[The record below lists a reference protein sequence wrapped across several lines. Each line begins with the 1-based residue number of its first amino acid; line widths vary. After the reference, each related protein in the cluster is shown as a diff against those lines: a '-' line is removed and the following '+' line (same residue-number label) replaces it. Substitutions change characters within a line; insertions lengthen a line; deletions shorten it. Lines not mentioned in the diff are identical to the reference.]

1 MTMALKDFSEGRTD
15 QYKIDPRKL
24 QIKDGWNTR
33 DFSDPANIAHIE
45 ELSKS
50 IAEMGVKR
58 ALVVNVENDVP
69 YVVDGECR
77 YRAVMLAIDRGADI
91 KTVPVVGED
100 RFANDADRLFGQ
112 LIYNSGKPFGPIENA
127 RLFKRLLDMGWQQKD
142 IATKS
147 GMTGGR
153 ISQLLELL
161 ILPISLQKFITEG
174 KASANMV
181 MLTFKKHNGDE
192 AATLAELEAAL
203 GVAQEAGRKRALP
216 KDTGEG
222 GEGDGGSKGSEKG
235 SKNSLKKHLKAMV
248 EKAYAEERIDDTENM
263 VTMSIPEADWAE
275 LMEMIDY

>member
-1 MTMALKDFSEGRTD
+1 MALKDFSEGRTD

-24 QIKDGWNTR
+24 QIKQGWNTR
-33 DFSDPANIAHIE
+33 DFSDPANAAHVE
-45 ELSKS
+45 ELAKS
-50 IAEMGVKR
+50 IAEIGVKR
-58 ALVVNVENDVP
+58 ALVVNVESDIP

-77 YRAVMLAIDRGADI
+77 YRAVMLAIERGADI

-100 RFANDADRLFGQ
+100 RFANEADRLFGQ

-153 ISQLLELL
+153 VSQLLELL

-192 AATLAELEAAL
+192 VAALAELEAAL
-203 GVAQEAGRKRALP
+203 GVAQESGRKRALP
-216 KDTGEG
+216 KDTEAGEG
-222 GEGDGGSKGSEKG
+222 SGGGSTSPKGQ
-235 SKNSLKKHLKAMV
+235 SLKAWFKKQV
-248 EKAYAEERIDDTENM
+248 EQAYADERIDDTENM
-263 VTMSIPEADWAE
+263 VTMTLSEADWAE
-275 LMEMIDY
+275 LMEKIDY